1 MKNALKI
8 TPVILAGGSGTRLW
22 PISRKSMPKQ
32 FCKIAGEKSLFQTT
46 LLRVANNELFNPPI
60 VISGADHKQAIEIQL
75 KEVGIDVRA
84 IICEPV
90 GRDTAAAIALAANLF
105 EERDEDVMLVLPSD
119 HHIEDE
125 DKFEQLVQHAN
136 YVAADGK
143 SIITFGIKPT
153 HPDTGF
159 GYIRAGKK
167 HGSLNVHDLDIFIEK
182 PDLELAEKLIQD
194 ECIFWNAGIFMFHPS
209 LMRDELKNYAPD
221 LFLKIK
227 TSICHGTWVDLTF
240 HPDRWIF
247 EGITPI
253 SFDYAIMEKT
263 EHAVIAKAD
272 INWSDMGSW
281 DAVWGRNDRDQ
292 QNNSL
297 IGETYCEDTNDS
309 LIVSDGPAVAVSGLK
324 DIIVIAQNDAVLV
337 TSRDQSQCVK
347 KLVEQIRPQNI
358 KLLMQHKTRAQPW
371 GEIEALHE
379 CNAHQV
385 AVIKV
390 ESHREISNEN
400 HHKNQKSWFVKS
412 GYPFLINNGRLVR
425 LAPNQHVEI
434 DLDSDF
440 TLQNCGDE
448 SVEIIEVSRAQPAPS
463 SSFEYHPNISA
474 SIFTKTIRHSA

>member
-1 MKNALKI
+1 MQSTLKI

-32 FCKIAGEKSLFQTT
+32 FCQIAGEKSLFQTT
-46 LLRVANNELFNPPI
+46 LLRVANGELFNPAI
-60 VISGADHKQAIEIQL
+60 VISGADHQQVIEMQL
-75 KEVGIDVRA
+75 AEVGIDVRA

-105 EERDEDVMLVLPSD
+105 EEHDEDVMLVLPSD

-125 DKFEQLVQHAN
+125 DKFEHLVQHAN

-182 PDLELAEKLIQD
+182 PDLELAEELIQD

-221 LFLKIK
+221 LFLKINA
-227 TSICHGTWVDLTF
+227 SICHGAWIDLTF

-247 EGITPI
+247 EGIAPI

-281 DAVWGRNDRDQ
+281 DAVWGKNDRDQ

-297 IGETYCEDTNDS
+297 IGETYCEDTNGS

-337 TSRDQSQCVK
+337 TSKDQSQCVK
-347 KLVEQIRPQNI
+347 KLVEQIRPHNI
-358 KLLMQHKTRAQPW
+358 NLLTQHKTRAQPW
-371 GEIEALHE
+371 GEIEALHDGE
-379 CNAHQV
+379 THQV
-385 AVIKV
+385 AVINI

-400 HHKNQKSWFVKS
+400 HHMNQKSWFVKS
-412 GYPFLINNGRLVR
+412 GNPFLINNGRMVR
-425 LAPNQHVEI
+425 LVPNQHVEI
-434 DLDSDF
+434 DLNSDF
-440 TLQNCGDE
+440 ILQNHGVDI
-448 SVEIIEVSRAQPAPS
+448 VEIIEVSRAQPAPGS
-463 SSFEYHPNISA
+463 NFEFHPNISA
-474 SIFTKTIRHSA
+474 SIFPKTISHSA